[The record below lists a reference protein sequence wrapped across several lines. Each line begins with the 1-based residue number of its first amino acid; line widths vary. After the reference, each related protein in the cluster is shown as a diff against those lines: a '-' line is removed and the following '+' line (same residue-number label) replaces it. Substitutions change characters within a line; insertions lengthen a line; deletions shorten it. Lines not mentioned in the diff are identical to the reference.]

1 MPTINRREFLAS
13 SAMAAAAT
21 TLPTGAFAQHSMP
34 TGDIVKRYIPG
45 THEALPVV
53 SIGAPAIFTNYRED
67 GGKDLSQDV
76 LRTFIQAGGRVCDTP
91 AFFRPND
98 PVFGEIM
105 TEMGG
110 LQDDLFL
117 ITKITVPG
125 KEAGIAHLE
134 RCLNYLGKDPV
145 DLALVHNMNDMPN
158 NWPTLKQYKEEGRA
172 RYIGVSL
179 TRQTDYTALTDF
191 MKAERPDVV
200 MTGYSITQ
208 QGPEEQDVM
217 AIAQDL
223 GIALLGVEPF
233 KAVDDGAFFSM
244 VSGVEIPD
252 FAKEVGIESWAQYSL
267 KWILG
272 QPGMTSVVME
282 TSTPRHVID
291 NMNAAYGEFP
301 DQATRKMMS
310 DFLLALA

>member
-1 MPTINRREFLAS
+1 MKTIDRRAFLQKS
-13 SAMAAAAT
+13 VAAGAVT
-21 TLPTGAFAQHSMP
+21 TLPFNTQAQQTMP

-53 SIGAPAIFTNYRED
+53 SMGAAPVFINYRDD
-67 GGKDLSQDV
+67 GGKDLSHEV
-76 LRTFIQAGGRVCDTP
+76 LGNFIQAGGRVCDTP
-91 AFFRPND
+91 TFFRPND

-117 ITKITVPG
+117 ITKIAAAG

-134 RCLNYLGKDPV
+134 RSLNYLGKDPI
-145 DLALVHNMNDMPN
+145 DAALVHNMNDMPN

-179 TRQTDYTALTDF
+179 TRQTDYTALTEF
-191 MKAERPDVV
+191 MKAEKPDIV

-208 QGPEEQDVM
+208 QGPEEQDVL

-223 GIALLGVEPF
+223 GIAILGVEPF

-252 FAKEVGIESWAQYSL
+252 FAREYGIESWAQYSL
-267 KWILG
+267 KWILSH
-272 QPGMTSVVME
+272 PALTSVVME

-291 NMNAAYGEFP
+291 NMNAAYGEYP
-301 DQATRKMMS
+301 DQATRKLMS
-310 DFLLALA
+310 DFLLDLA